1 MDDGRRCSSIIMRGQ
16 DGHGKDQDQ
25 QQQGKA
31 THRKLLERERE
42 RSWNIGGWRE
52 EDGDVNGGPRKL
64 VEPGHT

>member
-1 MDDGRRCSSIIMRGQ
+1 MRGQ